1 MAVFTLGLLAT
12 SIYGITQLDINFN
25 LINFLKVAE
34 DEYQKRFQEAE
45 KLFTKQGDGGIFMG
59 KLNYSSQ
66 AERGKIATLV
76 RELEALDRVE
86 FEQSW
91 LSANPPPPLQRQ
103 PDATG
108 FPAQSSTDMAEEAS
122 MIPFKFFIPHTTS
135 EGMLL
140 LEEMDAL
147 IKAQVASLHLA
158 TSTFHQ
164 QLPRSL
170 TLESLSGCFP
180 DTTLSTR

>member
-1 MAVFTLGLLAT
+1 MAVCTLGLLAT

-25 LINFLKVAE
+25 LVNFLKVAE

-45 KLFTKQGDGGIFMG
+45 KLFTKQGEGGIFMG

-76 RELEALDRVE
+76 SELEALDRVE

-91 LSANPPPPLQRQ
+91 LSANPPHPLQ

-108 FPAQSSTDMAEEAS
+108 FPAQSSTFDISEEAS

-140 LEEMDAL
+140 LEEMNAL
-147 IKAQVASLHLA
+147 VKAQV
-158 TSTFHQ
+158 
-164 QLPRSL
+164 
-170 TLESLSGCFP
+170 
-180 DTTLSTR
+180 LSTSYS

>member
-1 MAVFTLGLLAT
+1 MAVCTLSLLAT

-25 LINFLKVAE
+25 LTNFLKVAE

-45 KLFTKQGDGGIFMG
+45 NLFNKQGEGGIFMG
-59 KLNYSSQ
+59 ELNYSSQ
-66 AERGKIATLV
+66 SERSKIATLV
-76 RELEALDRVE
+76 RELEALDRIE

-91 LSANPPPPLQRQ
+91 LSANPPPPLQT
-103 PDATG
+103 DATG
-108 FPAQSSTDMAEEAS
+108 FPVQSSTFNISEEAS

-135 EGMLL
+135 EGMLF

-147 IKAQVASLHLA
+147 VNAKVLSIYLA
-158 TSTFHQ
+158 TSTFHHH
-164 QLPRSL
+164 LPRSL
-170 TLESLSGCFP
+170 TLKSLSGCCL

>member
-45 KLFTKQGDGGIFMG
+45 KLFTKQGEGGIFMG
-59 KLNYSSQ
+59 NLNYSSLV
-66 AERGKIATLV
+66 ERGKIATLV

-108 FPAQSSTDMAEEAS
+108 FPAQSSMAEEAS

-147 IKAQVASLHLA
+147 IKAQVASLYLA
-158 TSTFHQ
+158 TSTF

>member
-45 KLFTKQGDGGIFMG
+45 KLFTKQGEGGIFMG

-66 AERGKIATLV
+66 AERGKLATLV

-147 IKAQVASLHLA
+147 IKAQVASLYLA
-158 TSTFHQ
+158 TSTF

>member
-45 KLFTKQGDGGIFMG
+45 KLFTKQGEGGIFMG
-59 KLNYSSQ
+59 NLNYSSQ
-66 AERGKIATLV
+66 AERGKLATLV

-108 FPAQSSTDMAEEAS
+108 FPAQSSMAEEAS

-147 IKAQVASLHLA
+147 IKAQVASLYLA
-158 TSTFHQ
+158 TSTF

>member
-45 KLFTKQGDGGIFMG
+45 KLFTKQGEGGIFMG
-59 KLNYSSQ
+59 NLNYSSLV
-66 AERGKIATLV
+66 ERGKIATLV

-108 FPAQSSTDMAEEAS
+108 FPAQSSMAEEAS

-140 LEEMDAL
+140 LEEMGAL

-158 TSTFHQ
+158 TSTFH

>member
-45 KLFTKQGDGGIFMG
+45 KLFTKQGEGGIFMG
-59 KLNYSSQ
+59 NLNYSSLV
-66 AERGKIATLV
+66 ERGKIATLV

-108 FPAQSSTDMAEEAS
+108 FPAQSSMAEEAS

-140 LEEMDAL
+140 LEEMGAL
-147 IKAQVASLHLA
+147 IKAQVASLYLA
-158 TSTFHQ
+158 TSTFH

>member
-1 MAVFTLGLLAT
+1 MAVCTLGLLAT
-12 SIYGITQLDINFN
+12 SIYGITQFDINFN

-45 KLFTKQGDGGIFMG
+45 KLFTKQGEGGIFMG
-59 KLNYSSQ
+59 NLNYSSLV
-66 AERGKIATLV
+66 ERGKIATLV

-108 FPAQSSTDMAEEAS
+108 FPAQSSMAEEAS

-147 IKAQVASLHLA
+147 IKAQVASLYLA
-158 TSTFHQ
+158 TSTFH

>member
-1 MAVFTLGLLAT
+1 
-12 SIYGITQLDINFN
+12 
-25 LINFLKVAE
+25 
-34 DEYQKRFQEAE
+34 
-45 KLFTKQGDGGIFMG
+45 
-59 KLNYSSQ
+59 
-66 AERGKIATLV
+66 
-76 RELEALDRVE
+76 
-86 FEQSW
+86 
-91 LSANPPPPLQRQ
+91 
-103 PDATG
+103 
-108 FPAQSSTDMAEEAS
+108 

-147 IKAQVASLHLA
+147 IKAQVASLYLA

>member
-45 KLFTKQGDGGIFMG
+45 KLFTKQGEGGIFMG
-59 KLNYSSQ
+59 NLNYSSLV
-66 AERGKIATLV
+66 ERGKIATLV

-108 FPAQSSTDMAEEAS
+108 FPAQSSMAEEAS

-147 IKAQVASLHLA
+147 IKAQVASLYLA
-158 TSTFHQ
+158 TSTFHH

>member
-76 RELEALDRVE
+76 RELEALERVE

-91 LSANPPPPLQRQ
+91 LSVNPPTPLQ
-103 PDATG
+103 PSATG
-108 FPAQSSTDMAEEAS
+108 RLPAQSSPFNSSEEAS
-122 MIPFKFFIPHTTS
+122 VIPFKFFIPHTTS
-135 EGMLL
+135 EGMSFM
-140 LEEMDAL
+140 EEMDAL
-147 IKAQVASLHLA
+147 VKAQVVSI
-158 TSTFHQ
+158 
-164 QLPRSL
+164 
-170 TLESLSGCFP
+170 
-180 DTTLSTR
+180 

>member
-45 KLFTKQGDGGIFMG
+45 KLFTKQGEGGIFMG
-59 KLNYSSQ
+59 NLNYSSLV
-66 AERGKIATLV
+66 ERGKIATLV

-108 FPAQSSTDMAEEAS
+108 FPAQSSMAEEAS

-147 IKAQVASLHLA
+147 IKAQVASLYLA
-158 TSTFHQ
+158 TSTFHH

-170 TLESLSGCFP
+170 TLESLSGCCP

>member
-45 KLFTKQGDGGIFMG
+45 KLFTKQGEGGIFMG
-59 KLNYSSQ
+59 NLNYSSLV
-66 AERGKIATLV
+66 ERGKIATLV

-91 LSANPPPPLQRQ
+91 LSANPPTPLQPKEDWSGRK
-103 PDATG
+103 
-108 FPAQSSTDMAEEAS
+108 FLPAPSSTVNSSEEAS
-122 MIPFKFFIPHTTS
+122 VIPFKFFIPHTTS
-135 EGMLL
+135 EGMSFM
-140 LEEMDAL
+140 EEMDAL
-147 IKAQVASLHLA
+147 VKAQVVSI
-158 TSTFHQ
+158 
-164 QLPRSL
+164 
-170 TLESLSGCFP
+170 
-180 DTTLSTR
+180 

>member
-45 KLFTKQGDGGIFMG
+45 KLFTKQGEGGIFMG
-59 KLNYSSQ
+59 NLNYSSLV
-66 AERGKIATLV
+66 ERGKIATLV

-91 LSANPPPPLQRQ
+91 LSANLPPPLQRQ

-108 FPAQSSTDMAEEAS
+108 FPAQSSMAEEAS

-140 LEEMDAL
+140 LEEMGAL
-147 IKAQVASLHLA
+147 IKAQVASLFLA
-158 TSTFHQ
+158 TSTF

>member
-1 MAVFTLGLLAT
+1 MAVCTLGLLAT

-45 KLFTKQGDGGIFMG
+45 NLFNKQGEGGIFMG

-66 AERGKIATLV
+66 VERGKIATLA

-91 LSANPPPPLQRQ
+91 LSANPPPPLQ

-108 FPAQSSTDMAEEAS
+108 FPVQSSTFDISEEAS

-140 LEEMDAL
+140 LDEMDAL
-147 IKAQVASLHLA
+147 VNAKVLSKYLA
-158 TSTFHQ
+158 TSTFHHP
-164 QLPRSL
+164 LPRSL
-170 TLESLSGCFP
+170 TLESLSGCCL
-180 DTTLSTR
+180 DTTLNTR

>member
-1 MAVFTLGLLAT
+1 MAVCTLGLLAT
-12 SIYGITQLDINFN
+12 SIYGITQLDIDFN
-25 LINFLKVAE
+25 PVNFLKVAE
-34 DEYQKRFQEAE
+34 DEYQKRFLEAE
-45 KLFTKQGDGGIFMG
+45 KLFNKQGEGGIFMAN
-59 KLNYSSQ
+59 LNYSSQ

-91 LSANPPPPLQRQ
+91 LSANLPPPLQRQ

-108 FPAQSSTDMAEEAS
+108 FPAQSSMAEEAS

-158 TSTFHQ
+158 TSTFHH

>member
-45 KLFTKQGDGGIFMG
+45 KLFTKQGEGGIFMG
-59 KLNYSSQ
+59 NLNYSSLV
-66 AERGKIATLV
+66 ERGKIATLV

-108 FPAQSSTDMAEEAS
+108 FPAQSSMAEEAS

-140 LEEMDAL
+140 LEEMGAL

-164 QLPRSL
+164 LPRSL
-170 TLESLSGCFP
+170 TLESLSGCCP

>member
-1 MAVFTLGLLAT
+1 MAVCTLGLLAT

-45 KLFTKQGDGGIFMG
+45 KLFTKQGEGGIFMG
-59 KLNYSSQ
+59 NLNYSSLV
-66 AERGKIATLV
+66 ERGKIATLV

-108 FPAQSSTDMAEEAS
+108 FPAQSSMAEEAS
-122 MIPFKFFIPHTTS
+122 MIPFKFSIPHTTS

-147 IKAQVASLHLA
+147 IKAQVASLYLA
-158 TSTFHQ
+158 TSTF

>member
-45 KLFTKQGDGGIFMG
+45 KLFTKQGEGGIFMG
-59 KLNYSSQ
+59 NLNYSSLV
-66 AERGKIATLV
+66 ERGKIATLV

-91 LSANPPPPLQRQ
+91 LSANPPTPLQPSEDWSGRK
-103 PDATG
+103 
-108 FPAQSSTDMAEEAS
+108 FLPAPSSTVNSSEEAS
-122 MIPFKFFIPHTTS
+122 VIPFKFFIPHTTS
-135 EGMLL
+135 EGMSFM
-140 LEEMDAL
+140 EEMDAL
-147 IKAQVASLHLA
+147 VKAQVVSI
-158 TSTFHQ
+158 
-164 QLPRSL
+164 
-170 TLESLSGCFP
+170 
-180 DTTLSTR
+180 